1 VAALASDYLAK
12 HWSDKPIAIV
22 HDGRTYGKYLA
33 ETVKQRL
40 NERGI
45 EEAAYETVTPGQL
58 DFSELIAK
66 LQNAGIGIVFFGGY
80 PNEAGLFLR
89 QSHEHGFDLL
99 LVGGDALSDEEFG
112 LIAGSA
118 AEGTLTFDPPRP
130 RDAEAEARYVASYRE
145 KYPTWPGDPADLSPT
160 NYVAFHVWAEAVEIA
175 GSFDAASVADVLRSH
190 EFDTM
195 LGTLSF
201 DDKGD
206 VTGAEMWSWYR
217 WENGR
222 MVERAQAELAPTE

>member
-1 VAALASDYLAK
+1 MVADGVVFVLGHACSHAAIAASKIYEEAGILYMAASATNPKLTDDGGPNVFRLRGRDDQVAALASDYLAK

-45 EEAAYETVTPGQL
+45 KEAAYKTVTPGQL

-66 LQNAGIGIVFFGGY
+66 LQNADIGMVFFGGY

-89 QSHEHGFDLL
+89 QSHEHGFDLS

-118 AEGTLTFDPPRP
+118 AEGTLVVDPPRP
-130 RDAEAEARYVASYRE
+130 RDAEAEARYVASYR
-145 KYPTWPGDPADLSPT
+145 D
-160 NYVAFHVWAEAVEIA
+160 
-175 GSFDAASVADVLRSH
+175 
-190 EFDTM
+190 
-195 LGTLSF
+195 
-201 DDKGD
+201 
-206 VTGAEMWSWYR
+206 
-217 WENGR
+217 GR
-222 MVERAQAELAPTE
+222 GILPI